1 MKSLLI
7 KTYKDGGDP
16 YEAILEQRNT
26 PRQDTALSPA
36 EMMFNRKTRSFL
48 PSLSSKPK
56 STLVNGKRDGRKRSV
71 KTYHDRKSRKLSVI
85 EIGQSRFYQQ
95 TEGQNWKWSKVTG
108 ILGPNTYQVE
118 GADGGKYRRNR
129 VYLRPT
135 KVVRTPRDVSPIVLS
150 RTPDQVLTSAV
161 PTVSQTPTTGA
172 DAKES
177 HSHSE
182 ATTPFKSPTPER
194 PKRESRSPI
203 RFKDYVLK

>member
-56 STLVNGKRDGRKRSV
+56 STLVNGKRDARKRSV

-95 TEGQNWKWSKVTG
+95 TEGQNWKWGKVTG

-129 VYLRPT
+129 VHLRPT
-135 KVVRTPRDVSPIVLS
+135 KVVRTPRHMSHIVLS
-150 RTPDQVLTSAV
+150 RTPEQALTSGV
-161 PTVSQTPTTGA
+161 PTVPQTPTTGA
-172 DAKES
+172 EAKES
-177 HSHSE
+177 HSHSK
-182 ATTPFKSPTPER
+182 ATTPIKSPAPDR
-194 PKRESRSPI
+194 PKRESKLPI

>member
-56 STLVNGKRDGRKRSV
+56 NTLVKGKRDARKRSV

-95 TEGQNWKWSKVTG
+95 TEGQNWKWGKVTG

-129 VYLRPT
+129 VHLRPT

-161 PTVSQTPTTGA
+161 PTVPQTPTTGA

-182 ATTPFKSPTPER
+182 ATTPIKSPTPER